1 MPMRP
6 PSHRPHSSVLRSV
19 RRIAVT
25 LAAAGLIVT
34 TGPATAQTVRQDAA
48 GRYSLT
54 VPAGW
59 AVASQDAQSLVL
71 TTRDAS
77 VTVTLAEGSDPETIV
92 SAVLQQVQGQWQ
104 GLQEIKRGP
113 VQVGGQRGTVVFSS
127 GRNPKGVPSFFR
139 IAAVPAAGGTL
150 VTMTSVPQ
158 EQFGDVKGAIEAI
171 EASVVPGGKAA
182 AGTGSRPKPG
192 TTALSPAQQRR
203 LAALDK
209 ALEAGVLTQMEY
221 DEKKRA
227 ILAPVGAPPVAPPTR
242 EDAPA
247 GGNRPFAGIAA
258 RNLEPHE
265 KPAMRVE
272 QGALVGQVAPGSP
285 AEAAGMRPWDV
296 VVAVDGEPV
305 GDAAAL
311 VQAIGRRRPGDTVT
325 VRVVRQG
332 QTGEISFRLAAAPK
346 RP

>member
-1 MPMRP
+1 MT
-6 PSHRPHSSVLRSV
+6 LRSPSRALPSNALRSLHRFV
-19 RRIAVT
+19 VALATAGLMVAS
-25 LAAAGLIVT
+25 AAA
-34 TGPATAQTVRQDAA
+34 AAQTARQDAA

-59 AVASQDAQSLVL
+59 AVASQDDRSLVL
-71 TTRDAS
+71 ATRDAS
-77 VTVTLAEGSDPETIV
+77 MTVTIAEGADPETIV
-92 SAVLQQVQGQWQ
+92 RAVLEQVQGQWQ

-113 VQVGGQRGTVVFSS
+113 VQVGGQRGLFVFSS

-139 IAAVPAAGGTL
+139 IAAVPAAGGSL

-158 EQFGDVKGAIEAI
+158 EQFGDVKATLDAI
-171 EASVVPGGKAA
+171 EASVVLGGQAA
-182 AGTGSRPKPG
+182 AGTAGKPRTG
-192 TTALSPAQQRR
+192 PTPLSPAQQRR

-227 ILAPVGAPPVAPPTR
+227 ILAPVGAPPTAPVRGNAP
-242 EDAPA
+242 DA
-247 GGNRPFAGIAA
+247 GDRPFAGIAA
-258 RNLEPHE
+258 RNLEAHE
-265 KPAMRVE
+265 KPAMRVDR
-272 QGALVGQVAPGSP
+272 GALVGQVAPGSP
-285 AEAAGMRPWDV
+285 AEAAGVLPWDV
-296 VVAVDGEPV
+296 VIAVDGEPI

-311 VQAIGRRRPGDTVT
+311 VQAIGRHRPGDTVT

-332 QTGEISFRLAAAPK
+332 QTGEFSVRLTSAPK